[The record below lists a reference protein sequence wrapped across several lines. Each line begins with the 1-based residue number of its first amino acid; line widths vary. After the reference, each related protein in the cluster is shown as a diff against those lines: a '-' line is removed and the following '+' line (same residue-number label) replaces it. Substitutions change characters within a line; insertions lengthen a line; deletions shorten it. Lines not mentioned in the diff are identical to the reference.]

1 MLACL
6 NWTPHSW
13 STYDV
18 RRPFLLPIV
27 KALLIL
33 LSVVGDVGDA
43 GVVELLPDRRVS
55 KPSED

>member
-1 MLACL
+1 MMAYL

-13 STYDV
+13 TTYDV

-43 GVVELLPDRRVS
+43 GVVELLADRRVS
-55 KPSED
+55 KLSED